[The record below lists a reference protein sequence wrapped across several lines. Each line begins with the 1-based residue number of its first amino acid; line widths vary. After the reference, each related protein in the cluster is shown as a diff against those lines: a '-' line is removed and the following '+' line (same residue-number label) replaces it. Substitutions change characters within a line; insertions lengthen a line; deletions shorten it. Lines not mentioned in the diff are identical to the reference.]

1 MTERNTADERRL
13 IDELR
18 ELGRQVGETL
28 EATWNSEERKEAE
41 REIRAGARAFAEE
54 VERAWGR
61 ARSTRPADLGPRARR
76 SAVDGLRWMSAELAD
91 LADRFTPAGEEADPD
106 GDDA

>member
-1 MTERNTADERRL
+1 MTERKTSDERRL

-61 ARSTRPADLGPRARR
+61 ARATRPADLGPRARQ

-91 LADRFTPAGEEADPD
+91 LADRFTPAGEKDDPD
-106 GDDA
+106 DDA

>member
-1 MTERNTADERRL
+1 MADSKTTSEGGRL

-28 EATWNSEERKEAE
+28 ETAWNSEERKEAD

-54 VERAWGR
+54 VERAWDGARGTR
-61 ARSTRPADLGPRARR
+61 AADIGPKARR
-76 SAVDGLRWMSAELAD
+76 GAVDGLRWLSAELAA
-91 LADRFTPAGEEADPD
+91 LADRFTADED
-106 GDDA
+106 KE

>member
-1 MTERNTADERRL
+1 MTERKTTGDRRM

-28 EATWNSEERKEAE
+28 EATWNSQERKEAE
-41 REIRAGARAFAEE
+41 REIRAGAKAFAEE

-61 ARSTRPADLGPRARR
+61 ARSTRPADIGPRARR

-91 LADRFTPAGEEADPD
+91 LADRFTPAGEDDEP
-106 GDDA
+106 GDDEA

>member
-1 MTERNTADERRL
+1 MRERKTTDERRL

-61 ARSTRPADLGPRARR
+61 ARATRPADLGPRARR
-76 SAVDGLRWMSAELAD
+76 STVDGLRWMSAELAD
-91 LADRFTPAGEEADPD
+91 LADRFTPAGAEDDPD
-106 GDDA
+106 DDDA

>member
-1 MTERNTADERRL
+1 MANPKSTDERRL

-91 LADRFTPAGEEADPD
+91 LADRFTPAGKDDPD
-106 GDDA
+106 DDDA